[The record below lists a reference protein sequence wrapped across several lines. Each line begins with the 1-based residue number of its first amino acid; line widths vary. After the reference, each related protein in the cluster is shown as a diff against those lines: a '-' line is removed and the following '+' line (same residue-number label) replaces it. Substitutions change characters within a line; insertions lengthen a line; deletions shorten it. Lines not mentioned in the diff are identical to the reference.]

1 MSSNNG
7 AQINIKALMEFNV
20 TLKKFSSKLK
30 DESAKME
37 ISLKNLGNNWK
48 DDKYNEFVSEFSVHV
63 KKLQPLSEELNR
75 YREHS
80 EKHWIPVIEKF
91 LNNKVK

>member
-1 MSSNNG
+1 MSSNSG

-20 TLKKFSSKLK
+20 TLKKFSDKLD
-30 DESAKME
+30 DESAKMD
-37 ISLKNLGNNWK
+37 ISLKKLGETWK

-63 KKLQPLSEELNR
+63 KKLKPLSEELKK
-75 YREHS
+75 YKDHS